1 MYRPIGKEKI
11 RVKGWVFVKSKEA
24 IEYIDCESEALIAD
38 KFLICVCT
46 DYPEL
51 ALLSNLIMDNTWVIV
66 SEIPMQDVSYVSTLL
81 SLFAEKSHKVM
92 R

>member
-11 RVKGWVFVKSKEA
+11 RVKGWVFVKSKGA

-38 KFLICVCT
+38 KFSICVCT

-51 ALLSNLIMDNTWVIV
+51 ALLSTLIMDNTWAIV

-81 SLFAEKSHKVM
+81 SLFAEKSHKVV